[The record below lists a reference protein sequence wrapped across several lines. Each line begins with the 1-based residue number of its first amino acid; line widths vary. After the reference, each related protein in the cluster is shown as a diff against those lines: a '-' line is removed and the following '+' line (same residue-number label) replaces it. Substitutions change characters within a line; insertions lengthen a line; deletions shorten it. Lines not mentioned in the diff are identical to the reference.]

1 MSVRVNLSNRLSPTL
16 VWGLDSI
23 MSTVSTLLSVLLLHM
38 LLDLSIDSSQLFV
51 TLAISLA
58 TSIIAT
64 RLFHTYEGIIRHASA
79 VEMIR
84 VLWAMLVK
92 AVVLIIAANLT
103 LEYTGR
109 FVYSIIGFDF
119 VLSMALLMGVRVVVS
134 SLYYHLLDFT
144 NPSIQRTLIFNTTE
158 ASVRL
163 ANYIRFCNTSYSLK
177 GFISTNPNEK
187 DKRLLNEHVYVAKD
201 VNDFKEIFEASNIN
215 AILFAK
221 ITDLRNEKE
230 LVAYCLKNSINLQLV
245 SFTQVENEEERIL
258 LHKVQIEDLLG
269 REEIHIDMTQISAQM
284 DGKTVMVTGAAG
296 SIGSEL
302 CRQLYSLNL
311 RQLVLFDYSETAL
324 YLIDLEIRD
333 KRKATPFVSVLGD
346 VRDRDRVELVMK
358 KYRPDIIF
366 HAAAY
371 KHVPMM
377 EMYPCEAVHTNVGG
391 TVILADLAVKYNV
404 RKFIMI
410 SSDKAV
416 CPSNVMGATKR
427 LAEMY
432 VQSFGDFIKK
442 EGKTGT
448 TSFITTRFG
457 NVLGSNGSIV
467 PLFREQIRKGGPV
480 TVTHPDVTR
489 YFMTIPEACRLV
501 LEASTIGEGDDIFVF
516 DMGEPVKIADLASR
530 MIELSGLKPGKDI
543 EIKYIGLRPGEKL
556 YEEVLYSKE
565 DTAQTS
571 NPKIFRAVRVSHD
584 HRKILEAV
592 DSLLE
597 MAAANDSMETVRL
610 LKQIVQE
617 FKSRHSEFEKLD

>member
-1 MSVRVNLSNRLSPTL
+1 MKVRINLSNRLSPTL

-38 LLDLSIDSSQLFV
+38 LLDLNIDSTQLSA
-51 TLAISLA
+51 TLAISLV

-64 RLFHTYEGIIRHASA
+64 RLFHTYEGIIRNASA

-84 VLWAMLVK
+84 VLYAMSIK
-92 AVVLIIAANLT
+92 AVALIIVANLT

-119 VLSMALLMGVRVVVS
+119 VLSTALLMGVRVVVS
-134 SLYYHLLDFT
+134 SLYYSLLDFT
-144 NPSIQRTLIFNTTE
+144 DPSIQRALIFNTSE
-158 ASVRL
+158 ASVRV
-163 ANYIRFCNTSYSLK
+163 ANYIRFCNTLYSLK

-187 DKRLLNEHVYVAKD
+187 DKLLLNEHVYVAKN
-201 VNDFKEIFEASNIN
+201 VNDFKEIFETGNIN

-221 ITDLRNEKE
+221 NTDLRNEKD
-230 LVAYCLKNSINLQLV
+230 LVAYCLKNNINLQLV
-245 SFTQVENEEERIL
+245 SFTQVENEEERII

-311 RQLVLFDYSETAL
+311 KQLVLFDFSETAL
-324 YLIDLEIRD
+324 YLIDMEIRD
-333 KRKATPFVSVLGD
+333 KHRATPFISILGD
-346 VRDRDRVELVMK
+346 VRDRDRVESVLK
-358 KYRPDIIF
+358 KFRPDIIF

-391 TVILADLAVKYNV
+391 TVILADLAVKYDV
-404 RKFIMI
+404 KKFIMI

-416 CPSNVMGATKR
+416 RPSNVMGATKR

-442 EGKTGT
+442 EGKTGS

-501 LEASTIGEGDDIFVF
+501 LEASTIGKGDDIYVF
-516 DMGEPVKIADLASR
+516 DMGVPVKIADLASR
-530 MIELSGLKPGKDI
+530 MIELSGLKPCKDI

-565 DTAQTS
+565 DTTTTS
-571 NPKIFRAVRVSHD
+571 NPKIFRAMRVSQD

-592 DSLLE
+592 DGLLE
-597 MAAANDSMETVRL
+597 MAATNDSMETVRL

-617 FKSRHSEFEKLD
+617 YKSEHSEFEKLD